1 MASLG
6 RRERVLI
13 GVGVAVV
20 LLVVVY
26 LFLVEPLV
34 GRAREAGS
42 RTTAREA
49 VLERR
54 RLTIAR
60 GPQIAEELRSIKGQL
75 EAESARLLQ
84 GPTAPLAA
92 SELQKL
98 VKDAA
103 ARNNMEVR
111 SERVLPASDREGLQE
126 VPIEIM
132 IAGSIRDTVATLYR
146 IEHAERLLMIKDLKI
161 RVVSVGQPRE
171 LLTTLTVAGYMM
183 PAPKAG

>member
-13 GVGVAVV
+13 GAGVLIV
-20 LLVVVY
+20 LLVALY

-34 GRAREAGS
+34 ERAREAGS
-42 RTTAREA
+42 RATAREA

-60 GPQIAEELRSIKGQL
+60 GPRIAEELQVMRGRL
-75 EAESARLLQ
+75 ESESARLLR

-92 SELQKL
+92 SDLQKL
-98 VKDAA
+98 VKEAA
-103 ARNNMEVR
+103 AGSNMEVR

-126 VPIEIM
+126 VPIEIVL
-132 IAGSIRDTVATLYR
+132 AGSIRDTVAVLYR
-146 IEHAERLLMIKDLKI
+146 IEHADRLLMIKDLKI
-161 RVVSVGQPRE
+161 RVVAIGQPRE
-171 LLTTLTVAGYMM
+171 LLTTLTVAGYVM
-183 PAPKAG
+183 PVKTN